1 MTVALDGEVECD
13 LTMAPGSLVRNGDFA
28 VRWIRHDAPDC
39 WYSTPQGWE
48 GEVIALQPGRKYRL
62 NVAFRPG
69 ANGDVL
75 LRWSREV
82 PYDLPQNVR
91 VPRIEGKPIRPGE
104 PEMTFTT

>member
-75 LRWSREV
+75 LGGAVRFPTICRKMSGCLASRVSPSARES
-82 PYDLPQNVR
+82 R
-91 VPRIEGKPIRPGE
+91 R
-104 PEMTFTT
+104 